1 MSRIWRLERKPN
13 DEPRKSA
20 LRRCR
25 IARAMPLR
33 REAQMAVANLRQYGA
48 DPDCVPRPGID
59 DNAAQQH
66 WFQTRSRL
74 TKKRVPLKPELAG
87 TLENGAGHRR

>member
-1 MSRIWRLERKPN
+1 MASRTKA
-13 DEPRKSA
+13 K
-20 LRRCR
+20 RRAPQKR
-25 IARAMPLR
+25 VTQVPDRSAMPLG